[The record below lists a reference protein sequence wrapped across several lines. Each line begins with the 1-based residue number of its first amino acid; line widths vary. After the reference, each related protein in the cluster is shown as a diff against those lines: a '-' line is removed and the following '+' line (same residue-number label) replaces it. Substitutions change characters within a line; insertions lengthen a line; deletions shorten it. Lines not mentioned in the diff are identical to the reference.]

1 MGDALLHQWM
11 RGPLAPH
18 LTAVHRVEAVTI
30 SASRAQ
36 VYRLW
41 DATQPLSFLKV
52 EARDAATTLAAD
64 VARLCWLAHRLPVA
78 QVLAYHED
86 ERACYLLT
94 SVVPGTDTATL
105 SERDDT
111 DIAQVVR
118 LLAAGLRQVHAVDIT
133 ECPFDSRL
141 AQTLA
146 QAHRRADLGMVDEH
160 AIGGPW
166 SGRTIPELWSEL
178 LATAPAHEDLVFT
191 HGDACLPN
199 ILVEGDRIS
208 GFVDLGRAGIGDRYR
223 DLALTQ
229 RSLIRNYGEMWVPLF
244 FAEYGLPQ
252 PDEAKMTFYQL
263 LDEFY

>member
-11 RGPLAPH
+11 LGPLAPY
-18 LTAVHRVEAVTI
+18 LTAVQRVEAVTI

-41 DATQPLSFLKV
+41 DATQPISFLKV
-52 EARDAATTLAAD
+52 EVSDAATTLAAD
-64 VARLCWLAHRLPVA
+64 VARLRWLAHRLPVP
-78 QVLAYHED
+78 QVLAYYED
-86 ERACYLLT
+86 ENACYLLT

-105 SERDDT
+105 AEWDDT

-118 LLAAGLRQVHAVDIT
+118 LLAAGLRQVHAVEIT
-133 ECPFDSRL
+133 DCPFDAKFEQAL
-141 AQTLA
+141 AQVRQRL
-146 QAHRRADLGMVDEH
+146 DLGLVDER

-166 SGRTIPELWSEL
+166 GGRTIPDLFAEL
-178 LATAPAHEDLVFT
+178 LATAPVQEGLVFT

-199 ILVEGDRIS
+199 ILVEGNRVS
-208 GFVDLGRAGIGDRYR
+208 GFVDLGRAGVGDRYR
-223 DLALTQ
+223 DLALAQ
-229 RSLIRNYGEMWVPLF
+229 RSLIRNCGEAWVPLF

-252 PDEAKMTFYQL
+252 PDQAKLTFYQL